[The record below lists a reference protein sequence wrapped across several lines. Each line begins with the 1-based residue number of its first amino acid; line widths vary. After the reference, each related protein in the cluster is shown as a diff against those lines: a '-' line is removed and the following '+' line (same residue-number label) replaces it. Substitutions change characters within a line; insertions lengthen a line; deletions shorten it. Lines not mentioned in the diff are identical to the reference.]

1 MTQETRSNANLLLIA
16 ARDPVPGQTK
26 TRLGAVIGME
36 AAAHLYHGFL
46 TDLAERFTPGTDSRA
61 GDGGY
66 DLGWAFSPPT
76 CDFRAVIAALA
87 GPPPATVQF
96 VPQDGDTW
104 GARQLN
110 LLRWGHD
117 HGYARTVLIAS
128 DSPHLSAD
136 VPRDA
141 FAALVDHD
149 VALGRVLDGGYYL
162 IGVRGFHD
170 VISDVPMS
178 TNSAADALAARAAR
192 LGLRLAELPPTFDI
206 DESADLV
213 HLRATLGRSGAAA
226 PTTWTALHELGLGE
240 DIQRITVSAGLV
252 ECR

>member
-36 AAAHLYHGFL
+36 AAARLYHGFL
-46 TDLAERFTPGTDSRA
+46 IDLAARFTPVTKASA
-61 GDGGY
+61 EDGGY

-76 CDFRAVIAALA
+76 CDFRAVISALA

-104 GARQLN
+104 GGRQLN

-128 DSPHLSAD
+128 DSPHLPAN

-141 FAALVDHD
+141 FAALVDYD

-162 IGVRGFHD
+162 IGVQGFHD
-170 VISDVPMS
+170 VLSGVPMS
-178 TNSAADALAARAAR
+178 TSSAADAVATRADE
-192 LGLRLAELPPTFDI
+192 LGLRLAQLPPTFDI
-206 DESADLV
+206 DEAVDLV
-213 HLRATLGRSGAAA
+213 HLRAALA
-226 PTTWTALHELGLGE
+226 PTGEPSPATWVALDELGLG
-240 DIQRITVSAGLV
+240 
-252 ECR
+252 

>member
-1 MTQETRSNANLLLIA
+1 MSQETRSNANLLLIA

-36 AAAHLYHGFL
+36 AAARLYHGFL

-76 CDFRAVIAALA
+76 CDFRAVISALA

-104 GARQLN
+104 GVRQLN

-128 DSPHLSAD
+128 DSPHLPAN
-136 VPRDA
+136 VPGDA
-141 FAALVDHD
+141 FGALVDHD

-162 IGVRGFHD
+162 IGVQGFHD
-170 VISDVPMS
+170 VLSGVPMS
-178 TNSAADALAARAAR
+178 TSTAADAVATRADQ
-192 LGLRLAELPPTFDI
+192 LGLRRRELAPTFDI
-206 DESADLV
+206 DEAVDLV
-213 HLRATLGRSGAAA
+213 HLRAALAPNGEPAPATWGA
-226 PTTWTALHELGLGE
+226 LNELGLG
-240 DIQRITVSAGLV
+240 
-252 ECR
+252 